1 MMKRSPRRDLADSEP
16 KRAGPSEDRR
26 GVILPD
32 GRLDIDVEL
41 DLIAVRIFDVEAVG
55 DGVIR
60 RADQAGARRH
70 QLVSSLPKLGVGFS
84 DLESAVIHPDPAA
97 LGDRRGVLPHLDQEQ
112 LVVRAAGREGRGRE
126 TDLFARDRDLLP
138 AQQVAIET
146 ARAIEIANIE
156 DEVAELL
163 DLHDAQNSRVVDPL
177 EFTVRWPVRGYELDS
192 RGHVNNTV
200 YLSWAEEVAT
210 AHAEAA
216 GYGRDWSATR
226 GGGWVIRHTD
236 ITYHRPAVYGDEVE
250 VKVKVELVK
259 GARGVRRTT
268 IHRVIDHEL
277 LAEVLTEWVW
287 VRLSDGRPVAA
298 PRELVELAAAVTES
312 TLAKRRAR

>member
-1 MMKRSPRRDLADSEP
+1 MRSASKP
-16 KRAGPSEDRR
+16 KRARPSKDRR
-26 GVILPD
+26 RVILPD

-41 DLIAVRIFDVEAVG
+41 DLIAVGILDVKAVG
-55 DGVIR
+55 DRVIR
-60 RADQAGARRH
+60 RADQTGARGDQLISGLA
-70 QLVSSLPKLGVGFS
+70 QLVIGFP
-84 DLESAVIHPDPAA
+84 DLEAEVIHPDPAA
-97 LGDRRGVLPHLDQEQ
+97 LGNRRRVLPHLDQEQ
-112 LVVRAAGREGRGRE
+112 LVMRPPGRKGRSGKSN
-126 TDLFARDRDLLP
+126 LFAWDGDLLP
-138 AQQVAIET
+138 AQQVTIEMP
-146 ARAIEIANIE
+146 RAIEIANVE

-163 DLHDAQNSRVVDPL
+163 HFHDVQNSRVVDPL

-192 RGHVNNTV
+192 LGHVNNAV

-216 GYGRDWSATR
+216 GYGRDWSASR
-226 GGGWVIRHTD
+226 GGGWIVRKTE

-250 VKVKVELVK
+250 LTVRVELVR

-268 IHRVIDHEL
+268 IHRIADREL

-298 PRELVELAAAVTES
+298 PRELVELAAAVTAT